1 MAAGWASIAC
11 TQYYTATEFA
21 PVRGIAEAS
30 RSGHATNVIEGTA
43 VGMESTAAPSIAL
56 CAAVLGAY
64 YLGETS
70 GVGGGTAS
78 AGGARPGAAGLF
90 GTAVAT
96 MGMLSNAAY
105 VLAMDFFGPIADNAG
120 GIAELG
126 GEPEHVR
133 AVTDELDA
141 VGNTTKAAT
150 KGFAVSSALMA
161 CFLLFS
167 AFQDEV
173 AALSGAP
180 AGVVDVVDIAR
191 PEIFLAGLLGSML
204 VFLFS
209 AWTIRAV
216 GSAAQLV
223 VAEVKR
229 QWQQNPDILLGRAK
243 PDYRRCVALVTRA
256 ALRRMVWP
264 GLLAVLFPVAVGVS
278 FRALGSLRSD
288 ALLGARAVAALL
300 LSATTTG
307 VLMSLYLNNAGG
319 AWDNAKKLIESDAT
333 GRYGGKGG
341 EAHKASVTGDTVGD
355 PFKDAAGP
363 SIHVLIKLLSTVTLV
378 ACPLFVPSPA

>member
-1 MAAGWASIAC
+1 
-11 TQYYTATEFA
+11 
-21 PVRGIAEAS
+21 
-30 RSGHATNVIEGTA
+30 
-43 VGMESTAAPSIAL
+43 
-56 CAAVLGAY
+56 
-64 YLGETS
+64 
-70 GVGGGTAS
+70 
-78 AGGARPGAAGLF
+78 
-90 GTAVAT
+90 
-96 MGMLSNAAY
+96 
-105 VLAMDFFGPIADNAG
+105 
-120 GIAELG
+120 
-126 GEPEHVR
+126 
-133 AVTDELDA
+133 
-141 VGNTTKAAT
+141 
-150 KGFAVSSALMA
+150 
-161 CFLLFS
+161 
-167 AFQDEV
+167 
-173 AALSGAP
+173 
-180 AGVVDVVDIAR
+180 
-191 PEIFLAGLLGSML
+191 LAGLLGSML